1 MVDWNLKK
9 KREREN
15 HVAIIFHGIHNDTR
29 KYVNIRR
36 KRCKESFSNERFPAW
51 SSRHRSESTKRQHGH
66 KNSRDIFANSLDTKS
81 YFHPRN
87 SWIKVELR
95 VTKVEKKRCHN
106 GRHLFLAFHPKTT
119 RRVSPSLIATSL
131 DESYT
136 HTHTHTYRQP
146 VTISIALYRHGRRTT
161 EIDQPEVFTHSSVFV
176 LSVRVNLSV
185 TPTDLRT
192 KLKQTSETC

>member
-1 MVDWNLKK
+1 MIVTKVIIFTHAGYMSTFLQLGHVILETLSSSHFPPLSFLQTFLQTTIPIFIWLTETLKK

-29 KYVNIRR
+29 KYINIRR

-66 KNSRDIFANSLDTKS
+66 KNSRDIFANNLDTKS

-95 VTKVEKKRCHN
+95 VTKMEKKRCQM
-106 GRHLFLAFHPKTT
+106 GDIFFSRFIRKPLDVCRHL
-119 RRVSPSLIATSL
+119 
-131 DESYT
+131 
-136 HTHTHTYRQP
+136 
-146 VTISIALYRHGRRTT
+146 
-161 EIDQPEVFTHSSVFV
+161 
-176 LSVRVNLSV
+176 
-185 TPTDLRT
+185 
-192 KLKQTSETC
+192 